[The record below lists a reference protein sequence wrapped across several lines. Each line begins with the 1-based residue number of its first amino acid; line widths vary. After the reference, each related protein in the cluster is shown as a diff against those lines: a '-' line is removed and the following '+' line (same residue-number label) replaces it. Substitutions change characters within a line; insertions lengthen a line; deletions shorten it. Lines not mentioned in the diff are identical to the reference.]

1 MFSVVLNISFPYIV
15 DVLILLH
22 LPVTISTRWVFPK
35 VPAKCS
41 RFRCDPFCSA
51 TFVFPRGAC
60 SQVPYFHAVRV
71 PKFHENE
78 TDKTGTLPVVNTVPG
93 GGTPRSSA
101 LGWTELGTGPAKG
114 PVVS

>member
-1 MFSVVLNISFPYIV
+1 MVLDISFAYIV

-22 LPVTISTRWVFPK
+22 LPRN
-35 VPAKCS
+35 
-41 RFRCDPFCSA
+41 
-51 TFVFPRGAC
+51 
-60 SQVPYFHAVRV
+60 YFHAVRV

-101 LGWTELGTGPAKG
+101 AALGWTELGTGPAKG